1 VRVRA
6 QLVRED
12 AYGKL
17 QVEKWEK
24 EKARFISQQIEPGLS
39 RNELRALQRDDAQSK
54 DQIEARVEVA
64 TRENPAFG
72 CFCDDMASTDFERF
86 CAEELRQVGW
96 NARVTVQSRDQGI
109 DVVAEKDGVRV
120 VLQCKL

>member
-1 VRVRA
+1 MRA

-64 TRENPAFG
+64 TPRKPSFW
-72 CFCDDMASTDFERF
+72 ML
-86 CAEELRQVGW
+86 LR
-96 NARVTVQSRDQGI
+96 
-109 DVVAEKDGVRV
+109 
-120 VLQCKL
+120 